1 MGDSSDSWNWISA
14 NTRHN
19 IEGAEV
25 CDVRQQRLLARVF
38 ECRPLRPILAHDL
51 SRHCACVVIRQH
63 TSRAFTNPTHRPLEG
78 VVTDK
83 GVELRCLD
91 CEYRQTKIPDAVLRA
106 HPIDDPRR

>member
-1 MGDSSDSWNWISA
+1 MQFAAVPLGDATLDPSIS
-14 NTRHN
+14 
-19 IEGAEV
+19 I
-25 CDVRQQRLLARVF
+25 ART
-38 ECRPLRPILAHDL
+38 CGD
-51 SRHCACVVIRQH
+51 
-63 TSRAFTNPTHRPLEG
+63 NPTHRPLEG